1 MKIAIAVGVRRTVSK
16 FCGSPFSPMIS
27 PPHIILLFRMRSYLV
42 CGIIFYFGSVAASLF
57 AYFESVF
64 KNQIQSS
71 NILLACS
78 FHLAKAEE

>member
-1 MKIAIAVGVRRTVSK
+1 
-16 FCGSPFSPMIS
+16 MIS
-27 PPHIILLFRMRSYLV
+27 PPHMTFIILNERLFGLWNNLL
-42 CGIIFYFGSVAASLF
+42 FGSVAASLF

-71 NILLACS
+71 NILLARS